1 MTLIRTQGHIL
12 QSALPQE
19 TVAANM
25 TRRLLKIIR
34 EEFDVLQTKV
44 RAITEFFLFSVV
56 LFDSNVYELFASGS
70 PFCR

>member
-1 MTLIRTQGHIL
+1 MKIIRTQGHIL

-34 EEFDVLQTKV
+34 EEFDLLQAKV
-44 RAITEFFLFSVV
+44 RELERNVV
-56 LFDSNVYELFASGS
+56 AQTLCY
-70 PFCR
+70 PWII

>member
-1 MTLIRTQGHIL
+1 MKIIRTQGQIL

-34 EEFDVLQTKV
+34 EEFDLLQAKV
-44 RAITEFFLFSVV
+44 RELERNVV
-56 LFDSNVYELFASGS
+56 VQKL
-70 PFCR
+70 